1 MLERTPRLSTANLNQ
16 SVVWNTADKYL
27 RSIVEP
33 EDYGD
38 YILPLTV
45 LRRLECILAPTKD
58 QVLEL
63 VDSLHADGVSEAYM
77 DWEVQ
82 SQFGLSFYNRSEL
95 DLTRIAE
102 TDDHVYDS
110 LMDYVGAFSQ
120 SVRDIWDALDFGVKM
135 STLDQA
141 GRLWPVVKHFST
153 IDMSLEALPDAQM
166 GDLFENVMYR
176 AFNTKGK
183 AAGAFYTPRDAI
195 RLMVDILFASDDTG
209 LTSSGASRT
218 VYDPTAGTG
227 GMLLV
232 AARALK
238 ELNPDI
244 EVNLA
249 GQELM
254 PTGYA
259 IGKADLLIQGGEPD
273 AIRHGD
279 TLLTDLYEGEQFEYI
294 LSNPPFGSDWSVQQA
309 AVKEQAKIPGSRF
322 SHGLP
327 NKGDG
332 QMLFLA
338 HVASKLM
345 PAGDNGS
352 GGRGAV
358 VSNGSPLF
366 TGGPGSGPDQ
376 IRAWL
381 LENDLVDAIIQLPT
395 NMFYGT
401 GISTYV
407 WILDTNKE
415 DHRKGF
421 VQLIDAS
428 ECWSVPS
435 KGLGD
440 KRREMREAD
449 RNKVLEAYSDFADSD
464 MSKVLTPDDLG
475 FRDIKVTKQAHLA
488 VMVTDDAI
496 AEVLEHKQAV
506 GEHADVMRAVA
517 GANYN
522 DLPNMLKAAA
532 KDHGVKMPATLIDAI
547 SKAIAVNDPDAE
559 PAVDRKGNPVID
571 PSFNMTE
578 RVALTEDID
587 EHMEREV
594 VPFAPEVTWDAT
606 KAVTGYEIPF
616 KRVFYKPKPVRPL
629 AEIDS
634 DVAEVMGRLMEKF
647 GQVRK

>member
-1 MLERTPRLSTANLNQ
+1 MSTAELNQ

-58 QVLEL
+58 KV
-63 VDSLHADGVSEAYM
+63 VDLATKLNAEGMSEAYL

-82 SQFGLSFYNRSEL
+82 SQFGLSFYNTSQL

-102 TDDHVYDS
+102 TDDHVFDS

-120 SVRDIWDALDFGVKM
+120 SVRDIWDAFDFAVKM
-135 STLDQA
+135 RTLDQA

-153 IDMSLEALPDAQM
+153 IDMSVEALPDAQM
-166 GDLFENVMYR
+166 GDLFEHVMYR

-195 RLMVDILFASDDTG
+195 RLMVDILFESDDLG
-209 LTSSGASRT
+209 LTSPGASRT

-232 AARALK
+232 AERALK
-238 ELNPDI
+238 ELNPNI

-294 LSNPPFGSDWSVQQA
+294 LSNPPFGSDWDVQEA
-309 AVKEQAKIPGSRF
+309 SVKEQAKVPGSRF

-327 NKGDG
+327 GKDDG

-345 PAGDNGS
+345 PAGENGS

-366 TGGPGSGPDQ
+366 TGAPGSGPDQ

-395 NMFYGT
+395 GMFYGT

-428 ECWSVPS
+428 ECWQLTD
-435 KGLGD
+435 KTLGF
-440 KRREMREAD
+440 KRREMNEAD
-449 RNKVLEAYSDFADSD
+449 RAKVLSAYNEFEDSD
-464 MSKVLTPDDLG
+464 ISRILTAEDLSFKNVKVSRQARLRVEVTQEAIDEVLKSK
-475 FRDIKVTKQAHLA
+475 K
-488 VMVTDDAI
+488 AI
-496 AEVLEHKQAV
+496 AA
-506 GEHADVMRAVA
+506 HADVMRDIDGVEF
-517 GANYN
+517 NN
-522 DLPNMLKAAA
+522 LTDELKKAAQER
-532 KDHGVKMPATLIDAI
+532 GVKILSDVIDRI
-547 SKAIAVNDPDAE
+547 IKNVGVPDETKELAF
-559 PAVDRKGNPVID
+559 DRKGNPIPD
-571 PSFNMTE
+571 KTFSFTE
-578 RVALTEDID
+578 RVAMSEDIA
-587 EHMEREV
+587 EHMQRDV
-594 VPFAPEVTWDAT
+594 LPFADDLMWDASS
-606 KAVTGYEIPF
+606 AVVGYEIPF
-616 KRVFYKPKPVRPL
+616 KRFSINQSQP
-629 AEIDS
+629 AH
-634 DVAEVMGRLMEKF
+634 
-647 GQVRK
+647 

>member
-1 MLERTPRLSTANLNQ
+1 MKMRT
-16 SVVWNTADKYL
+16 
-27 RSIVEP
+27 
-33 EDYGD
+33 
-38 YILPLTV
+38 
-45 LRRLECILAPTKD
+45 
-58 QVLEL
+58 
-63 VDSLHADGVSEAYM
+63 
-77 DWEVQ
+77 
-82 SQFGLSFYNRSEL
+82 F
-95 DLTRIAE
+95 
-102 TDDHVYDS
+102 
-110 LMDYVGAFSQ
+110 
-120 SVRDIWDALDFGVKM
+120 
-135 STLDQA
+135 DQA
-141 GRLWPVVKHFST
+141 GRLWPMVKHFST
-153 IDMSLEALPDAQM
+153 IDMSVEALPNAQM
-166 GDLFENVMYR
+166 GDLFEHVMYR

-195 RLMVDILFASDDTG
+195 RLMVDILFASDDLG
-209 LTSSGASRT
+209 LTSPGASRT

-232 AARALK
+232 AERALK
-238 ELNPDI
+238 ELNPNI

-294 LSNPPFGSDWSVQQA
+294 LSNPPFGSDWSVQQS
-309 AVKEQAKIPGSRF
+309 AVKEQAKVPGSRF

-327 NKGDG
+327 NKSDG

-345 PAGDNGS
+345 PAGENGS

-401 GISTYV
+401 GISTYI

-415 DHRKGF
+415 NHRKGF

-428 ECWSVPS
+428 ECWSVPD

-449 RNKVLEAYSDFADSD
+449 RDIVLKAYNEFVDSD
-464 MSKVLTPDDLG
+464 MSKVLTPADLG
-475 FRDIKVTKQAHLA
+475 FRDVKVTKQARLG
-488 VMVTDDAI
+488 VKVTDEAI
-496 AEVLEHKQAV
+496 AEVLTHKQAV
-506 GEHADVMRAVA
+506 DEHADVVRAVA
-517 GANYN
+517 GASYN
-522 DLPNMLKAAA
+522 DLPDALKAAA
-532 KDHGVKMPATLIDAI
+532 KEHGVKMPTTLIDAVA
-547 SKAIAVNDPDAE
+547 KAVGVPDDTAE
-559 PAVDRKGNPVID
+559 PAVDRKGNPVVD
-571 PSFNMTE
+571 PSFTMTE
-578 RVALTEDID
+578 RVPLTEDID
-587 EHMEREV
+587 EHMQREV
-594 VPFAPEVTWDAT
+594 LPFAPDVTWDAD

-616 KRVFYKPKPVRPL
+616 KRVFYTPEPVRPL
-629 AEIDS
+629 AEIDA
-634 DVAEVMGRLMEKF
+634 DVADVMARLMDKF

>member
-1 MLERTPRLSTANLNQ
+1 MSTANLNQ

-63 VDSLHADGVSEAYM
+63 VSSLHADGVSEAYM

-82 SQFGLSFYNRSEL
+82 SQFGLSFYNSSRL

-120 SVRDIWDALDFGVKM
+120 SVRDIWDAFDFSVKM
-135 STLDQA
+135 RTLDQA

-195 RLMVDILFASDDTG
+195 RLMVDILFASDDAG

-294 LSNPPFGSDWSVQQA
+294 LSNPPFGSDWSVQLSS
-309 AVKEQAKIPGSRF
+309 VKEQAKIPGSRF

-345 PAGDNGS
+345 PAGENGS

-415 DHRKGF
+415 DHRKGYI
-421 VQLIDAS
+421 QLIDAS
-428 ECWSVPS
+428 ECWSVPD

-449 RNKVLEAYSDFADSD
+449 RNKVLQTYSAFADSD

-475 FRDIKVTKQAHLA
+475 FRDVKVTKQARLS
-488 VMVTDDAI
+488 VKVTDETI
-496 AEVLEHKQAV
+496 AEVLEHRQAV
-506 GEHADVMRAVA
+506 NEHADVMRAVA
-517 GANYN
+517 GTSYN
-522 DLPNMLKAAA
+522 ELPDALKTAA
-532 KDHGVKMPATLIDAI
+532 KEYGIKMPATLIDAI
-547 SKAIAVNDPDAE
+547 SKVIAVNDPDAE
-559 PAVDRKGNPVID
+559 PAVDRKGNPVLD
-571 PSFNMTE
+571 PSFTMTE
-578 RVALTEDID
+578 RVPLTEDIN
-587 EHMEREV
+587 EHMQREV
-594 VPFAPEVTWDAT
+594 LPFAPEITWDAD

-616 KRVFYKPKPVRPL
+616 KRVFYKPEPVRPL
-629 AEIDS
+629 AEIDA
-634 DVAEVMGRLMEKF
+634 DVAEVMGRLMDKF

>member
-1 MLERTPRLSTANLNQ
+1 MSTANLNQ
-16 SVVWNTADKYL
+16 SAVWNTADKYL

-63 VDSLHADGVSEAYM
+63 VRSLHADEVSEAYM

-82 SQFGLSFYNRSEL
+82 SQFGLYFYNSSRL

-120 SVRDIWDALDFGVKM
+120 SVRDIWDAFDFSVKM
-135 STLDQA
+135 RTLDQA
-141 GRLWPVVKHFST
+141 GRLWPVIKHFST

-195 RLMVDILFASDDTG
+195 RLMVDILFASDDAG

-294 LSNPPFGSDWSVQQA
+294 LSNPPFGSDWSVQQSS
-309 AVKEQAKIPGSRF
+309 VKEQAKVPGSRF

-345 PAGDNGS
+345 PAGENGS

-415 DHRKGF
+415 DHRKGY

-428 ECWSVPS
+428 ECWSVPD

-440 KRREMREAD
+440 KRREMREVD
-449 RNKVLEAYSDFADSD
+449 RDKVLQAYNEFADSE

-475 FRDIKVTKQAHLA
+475 FRDVKVTKQARLN
-488 VMVTDDAI
+488 VKVTDEAI
-496 AEVLEHKQAV
+496 AEVLEHKQAM

-517 GANYN
+517 GTSYN
-522 DLPNMLKAAA
+522 ELPDVLKAAA

-547 SKAIAVNDPDAE
+547 SKAIAVDHPDAE
-559 PAVDRKGNPVID
+559 PAVDRKGTPVLD
-571 PSFNMTE
+571 PSFTMTE
-578 RVALTEDID
+578 RVPLTEDID
-587 EHMEREV
+587 EHMQREV
-594 VPFAPEVTWDAT
+594 IPFAPDVTWDAD
-606 KAVTGYEIPF
+606 KAVPGYEIPF
-616 KRVFYKPKPVRPL
+616 KRVFYQPEPVRPL
-629 AEIDS
+629 DEIDA
-634 DVAEVMGRLMEKF
+634 DVAEVMGRLMDKF
-647 GQVRK
+647 RQVRK